1 MCLVEDE
8 KEHEHHMWKDHHRGR
23 ERRSTIRSIW
33 RRYKYAKGCGGVLV
47 EGASVVGGALIM
59 RFNRRKSIV
68 IWLVWIW
75 RIWIKKERLRSQGTG
90 MSTNIL
96 SLMMDGRTVEEDL
109 PYTGSGLGTLW
120 RLLVEQVH
128 KRIKV
133 IETGNEKLRMEDMAC
148 ELERKV
154 CE

>member
-1 MCLVEDE
+1 MEQHTLD
-8 KEHEHHMWKDHHRGR
+8 RGSPFS
-23 ERRSTIRSIW
+23 EE
-33 RRYKYAKGCGGVLV
+33 GGIGR
-47 EGASVVGGALIM
+47 GADLGSLPGGAAVHG
-59 RFNRRKSIV
+59 RK
-68 IWLVWIW
+68 
-75 RIWIKKERLRSQGTG
+75 KKRLRSQGTG

-96 SLMMDGRTVEEDL
+96 SLMMDGRRTVEEDL